1 MKKKNRRNSKLI
13 SLFNNQD
20 KSRESLPTYSANQ
33 DIFNLFRSHFQDH
46 NNNPFTAKE
55 SLRNSSPLYDIYQGV
70 LEDEIY

>member
-33 DIFNLFRSHFQDH
+33 DILNLFRSHFQDH
-46 NNNPFTAKE
+46 NNNPLTVKE
-55 SLRNSSPLYDIYQGV
+55 LLRNSSPLYDIYQGV